1 MQLSATWA
9 NRCMC
14 KKFPPLGLWRGCCCL
29 IPLKEIN
36 ERSTNSEGGDRRR
49 DEREAARD
57 GGSGR
62 VGGL

>member
-1 MQLSATWA
+1 MQPSATWA

-14 KKFPPLGLWRGCCCL
+14 KNFRCCCP

-49 DEREAARD
+49 DEREATRD